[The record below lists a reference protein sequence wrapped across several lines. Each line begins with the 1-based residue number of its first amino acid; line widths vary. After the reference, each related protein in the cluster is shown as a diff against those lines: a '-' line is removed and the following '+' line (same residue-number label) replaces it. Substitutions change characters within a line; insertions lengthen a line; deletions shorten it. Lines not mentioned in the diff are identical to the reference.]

1 MEIKNNRYGHERVYE
16 KINSNKIRIT
26 GESIVS
32 RSSEDT
38 DGNIKMFDFEGGPSV
53 TVGGTLN
60 CLKGKWIVKKINLD
74 TSSKIENLSVIIC
87 DVEMK

>member
-32 RSSEDT
+32 RSSEDA
-38 DGNIKMFDFEGGPSV
+38 DGNIKMFDFEGGPCLNL
-53 TVGGTLN
+53 GG
-60 CLKGKWIVKKINLD
+60 KIKFGKTDWI
-74 TSSKIENLSVIIC
+74 IENIIPEKTKRENFCSVLL
-87 DVEMK
+87 DVKL